1 MSTYSSTDVILVGT
15 DKKELARFESAI
27 GDELAVTTCS
37 EPEKAIETMQRKAIR
52 LTVVLTHGLKKEG
65 ADFLRGLRNIFFQE
79 PVQIVAGVSDAEN
92 ARKVLE
98 YGADDAFLVSL
109 DPGEMVVRILAA
121 VLRLRAQIRI
131 FGNLDF
137 FMKAAKQEE
146 ELSSRILD
154 EHMVLKEAF
163 QYIETMNQELEE
175 TNKQLE
181 QIARYDTLSGLLNR
195 ASLFAAID
203 TEIERSLRT
212 SARLSGIMIDI
223 DNFKTINDTYGHLH
237 GDRVIAEIGRR
248 LTDMLRKY
256 DLAGRY
262 GGEEFFV
269 ILPNSTLHQA
279 YLIAERFRK
288 RLERDP
294 FDFSGETVVVTAS
307 FGIAEYRSGETR
319 EGWISRCDAQMYRAK
334 AAGKNQVSG
343 E

>member
-1 MSTYSSTDVILVGT
+1 MSAYSTTDVLLVGT
-15 DKKELARFESAI
+15 DENELRRIESAI
-27 GDELAVTTCS
+27 GEELIVTVCC
-37 EPEKAIETMQRKAIR
+37 EPENAVEIMRRKAIR
-52 LTVVLTHGLKKEG
+52 LTVVLTLALKSEG
-65 ADFLRGLRNIFFQE
+65 VDFLRNMRTIFFQE
-79 PVQIVAGVSDAEN
+79 PVQIVAGVSSTSH

-109 DPGEMVVRILAA
+109 DPGEIVIRLLAA

-146 ELSSRILD
+146 DLSSRILD
-154 EHMVLKEAF
+154 QHMELKEAF
-163 QYIETMNQELEE
+163 QNIETVNQELEE

-181 QIARYDTLSGLLNR
+181 RIARFDTLSGLLNR
-195 ASLFAAID
+195 ATLFAAID
-203 TEIERSLRT
+203 TEIERSART
-212 SARLSGIMIDI
+212 AARLSGIMIDI
-223 DNFKTINDTYGHLH
+223 DNFKTINDTFGHLH

-269 ILPNSTLHQA
+269 ILPNSTLQQA
-279 YLIAERFRK
+279 HLIAERFRK

-294 FDFSGETVVVTAS
+294 FEFAGETVVVTAS
-307 FGIAEYRSGETR
+307 LGVAEYQTSEKR
-319 EGWISRCDAQMYRAK
+319 EGWISRCDRQMYRAK
-334 AAGKNQVSG
+334 TAGRNRVAG